1 MGHTHSSAYLAAQ
14 PKFGSIPAA
23 SGVVPVKTVLNTEK
37 NFNAS
42 YKSVS
47 PLQRSQ
53 ANMDWNA
60 ADSNGAFDASYVA
73 NRPLASQEGS
83 KENDDLY
90 QVTSGNNTVLC
101 DLQTINVT
109 PEFAALR
116 NGVHTRYTPQ
126 DWLTSNQSGF
136 HASDRVRAGAEL
148 MRLDATRLCREVCDK
163 TKKNQDESTKRL
175 GDRME
180 EVEHWKKELQ
190 NELDNMIEE
199 NRAMEKM
206 FGCVEK
212 ALAETEEP
220 LNIAQRCLFE
230 REKRS
235 GIDLVH
241 DNVEEELLKVSKRT
255 FYILSINLKVIE

>member
-1 MGHTHSSAYLAAQ
+1 MEYMGHTHSSAYLAAQ
-14 PKFGSIPAA
+14 PKFGNLPAA
-23 SGVVPVKTVLNTEK
+23 SGVAPVKPILKTEK

-42 YKSVS
+42 YTSVS

-53 ANMDWNA
+53 VNMDWNA
-60 ADSNGAFDASYVA
+60 TDANGAFDASYVT
-73 NRPLASQEGS
+73 NRPLASQERS
-83 KENDDLY
+83 TEDNDLY

-101 DLQTINVT
+101 DLQTIKVS

-116 NGVHTRYTPQ
+116 NGVHTRYAPQ

-136 HASDRVRAGAEL
+136 FASDRVRAGAEL
-148 MRLDATRLCREVCDK
+148 VRLDATRLCREVCDK
-163 TKKNQDESTKRL
+163 TKNNQAESTKRL

-190 NELDNMIEE
+190 NELDSMIEE
-199 NRAMEKM
+199 NRAMERM

-220 LNIAQRCLFE
+220 LHIAQQCLIE

-241 DNVEEELLKVSKRT
+241 DNVEEELLKVRGPST
-255 FYILSINLKVIE
+255 FYS